1 MAAPQTA
8 STPALTPEQAQK
20 QAQIL
25 QDGSGFEA
33 YQFASE
39 VAGADILALQAR
51 VLAVGDS
58 WDLFHYARDVR
69 GADWASLQA
78 QLLRGNSIRF
88 IACFAREIP
97 GADLA
102 TCQARVLEA
111 GDSIDVLQF
120 AQIPGVDVGQLQ
132 ARMLKVGSPLHAYR
146 MRGGAPSI
154 AAGCEAAQRRSR
166 PHWVE
171 GDSAPAAGWLQS
183 VLRPILLLDVL
194 LNHRQRRTA
203 ARQHAVT
210 A

>member
-1 MAAPQTA
+1 MATTQPA
-8 STPALTPEQAQK
+8 TPALTPEQSQK

-39 VAGADILALQAR
+39 VPGADIPALQAR

-132 ARMLKVGSPLHAYR
+132 ARMLKVGSPLHAYWF
-146 MRGGAPSI
+146 AFNVPES
-154 AAGCEAAQRRSR
+154 
-166 PHWVE
+166 
-171 GDSAPAAGWLQS
+171 
-183 VLRPILLLDVL
+183 DVL
-194 LNHRQRRTA
+194 ALYAYAQAQNFKGMDSLERNHFAKLRDAHLLRTE
-203 ARQHAVT
+203 AVQDDDAGADSPT
-210 A
+210 PA

>member
-1 MAAPQTA
+1 MATTQPA
-8 STPALTPEQAQK
+8 TPALTPEQSQK
-20 QAQIL
+20 QARIL

-39 VAGADILALQAR
+39 VPGADIPALQAR
-51 VLAVGDS
+51 VLAVGES
-58 WDLFHYARDVR
+58 WDLNFARDVS
-69 GADWASLQA
+69 GADCASLQA

-132 ARMLKVGSPLHAYR
+132 ARMLKVGSPLHAYWF
-146 MRGGAPSI
+146 AFNVPES
-154 AAGCEAAQRRSR
+154 
-166 PHWVE
+166 
-171 GDSAPAAGWLQS
+171 
-183 VLRPILLLDVL
+183 DVL
-194 LNHRQRRTA
+194 ALYAHAQAQNFKGMDSLERNHFAKLRDAHLLRTE
-203 ARQHAVT
+203 AVQDDDAGADT
-210 A
+210 PTPT